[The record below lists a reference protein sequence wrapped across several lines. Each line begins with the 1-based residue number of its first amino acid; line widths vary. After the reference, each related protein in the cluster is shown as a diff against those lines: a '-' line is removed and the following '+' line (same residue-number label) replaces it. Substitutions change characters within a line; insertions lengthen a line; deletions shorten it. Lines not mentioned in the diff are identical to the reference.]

1 MSGNVKYSAMR
12 IPVSKSKALRNIM
25 ILAFSLRV
33 LPLII
38 WSRWPCI
45 RDECTYLRIAD
56 RMIDGEGMTSSAGW
70 LWAPGYPTFVAL
82 HQWLFGQGGFV
93 KGTQILLS
101 IGIVYLLYIVSY
113 HTWTSILS
121 IRLSEEGISNPKIE
135 EQVSRNAERISLWSA
150 FLYACSPTQIFFTD
164 SLWSECVYG
173 GLLLLVVYFFQQF
186 LKIKHIRYIFF
197 VGIGVGICILFRGV
211 ATYMVPIFLFATI
224 WKSWK
229 DTEAYRSAAI
239 LGLVVFLTV
248 LPYSAY
254 ISKKFDHFI
263 ISDRTLG
270 QMMWLGNNDFTPV
283 TFDSGNGQLSGA
295 HFSTHTKIGRKPCG
309 TKSQPMEREDCQ
321 TKNGKVWILNNPTE
335 FLSRIPLRT
344 AQMLNPHSFLTR
356 HLRAGYW
363 RGLPQWVDETIIIWN
378 VLWNL
383 FVLIGGSAV
392 MLLQSR
398 GKQGILLGGILL
410 YHIAAISAL
419 AGLTRYRVPL
429 EPLLMIYAG
438 GLLGHFGF
446 ASLFKETDKEAIVK
460 TKLLSKSSA
469 RNYLSVFVLIL
480 LSIEIFWFFPMGWP
494 WWRFW

>member
-1 MSGNVKYSAMR
+1 MR
-12 IPVSKSKALRNIM
+12 TPISKPKALRNIM

-38 WSRWPCI
+38 WSKWPCI

-101 IGIVYLLYIVSY
+101 IGIVYLLYMVSY

-121 IRLSEEGISNPKIE
+121 TRLSEKSTSEQENKE
-135 EQVSRNAERISLWSA
+135 EVSQRAEHIALWSA

-186 LKIKHIRYIFF
+186 LQSKHIRYVFF

-211 ATYMVPIFLFATI
+211 ATYMVPIFLFATL

-295 HFSTHTKIGRKPCG
+295 YFPHIQKWDANHVGQRANQWNERTVKLKMERNGFSTIQQNFFLESHCVLLKY
-309 TKSQPMEREDCQ
+309 S
-321 TKNGKVWILNNPTE
+321 IL
-335 FLSRIPLRT
+335 IPSS
-344 AQMLNPHSFLTR
+344 H
-356 HLRAGYW
+356 
-363 RGLPQWVDETIIIWN
+363 DI
-378 VLWNL
+378 
-383 FVLIGGSAV
+383 FVLDTGED
-392 MLLQSR
+392 
-398 GKQGILLGGILL
+398 
-410 YHIAAISAL
+410 YHS
-419 AGLTRYRVPL
+419 G
-429 EPLLMIYAG
+429 
-438 GLLGHFGF
+438 
-446 ASLFKETDKEAIVK
+446 
-460 TKLLSKSSA
+460 
-469 RNYLSVFVLIL
+469 
-480 LSIEIFWFFPMGWP
+480 
-494 WWRFW
+494 